1 MLDYIED
8 MFIESG
14 ILLNALLLGV
24 MISFIVVTSP
34 TVFKTLDKEHSK
46 NFLRF
51 IFPRL
56 FNFCFLISTL
66 MFLLF
71 ALAEFSFGMVVGIAI
86 SISFLINTYF
96 LTPRINKMRD
106 LMLTGHVE
114 SEKQFKKLHFAS
126 VLLYLLSMVF
136 IVSIFI
142 VYYSRLFSL

>member
-1 MLDYIED
+1 

-66 MFLLF
+66 MFLFF
-71 ALAEFSFGMVVGIAI
+71 ALAEFSFGIVLGIAI

-126 VLLYLLSMVF
+126 VILYLLSMLF
-136 IVSIFI
+136 IGSIFV
-142 VYYSRLFSL
+142 VYYSRLFFL